1 MIKKLIRRTKMTAKA
16 CGILSFFKRET
27 AGLKIYANEAATM
40 TGMTIGLAKYK
51 KAVAAAKAKKG
62 KARVCKD
69 KYLLDSFI

>member
-1 MIKKLIRRTKMTAKA
+1 
-16 CGILSFFKRET
+16 
-27 AGLKIYANEAATM
+27 
-40 TGMTIGLAKYK
+40 MTIGLAKYK